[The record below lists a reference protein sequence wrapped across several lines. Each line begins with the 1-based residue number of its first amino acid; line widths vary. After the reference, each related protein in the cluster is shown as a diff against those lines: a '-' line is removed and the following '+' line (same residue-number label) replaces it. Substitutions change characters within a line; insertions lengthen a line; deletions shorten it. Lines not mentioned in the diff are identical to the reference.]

1 MSKPPK
7 SPRHYEVG
15 YGRPPQAAQF
25 KPGQSGNPKG
35 RPKGSK
41 NFLTLFREELDRPV
55 PVTQNGRTRMM
66 SKARVAVIQQVD
78 KAAKGDAKAFAA
90 LMKYAQED
98 AAAVASQQASSP
110 TSELQPAEYD
120 EIIARY
126 IADLSEGRAA

>member
-7 SPRHYEVG
+7 PPRHYEVG

-35 RPKGSK
+35 RPKGAK
-41 NFLTLFREELDRPV
+41 NLVTLFREELERCI
-55 PVTQNGRTRMM
+55 PVTQNGRTQMM
-66 SKARVAVIQQVD
+66 SKARVSVIQQVD

-98 AAAVASQQASSP
+98 AAAVAREQAAAP
-110 TSELQPAEYD
+110 ASELQPAEYD

-126 IADLSEGRAA
+126 LADLSEGRTA

>member
-7 SPRHYEVG
+7 SSRNYEVG
-15 YGRPPQAAQF
+15 YGRPPQGAQF

-35 RPKGSK
+35 RPKGAK
-41 NFLTLFREELDRPV
+41 NLVTLFREELDRPV

-98 AAAVASQQASSP
+98 AAAVARQQASSP

-126 IADLSEGRAA
+126 LADLSEGRAA

>member
-35 RPKGSK
+35 RPKGAK
-41 NFLTLFREELDRPV
+41 NLVTLFREELGRSI
-55 PVTQNGRTRMM
+55 PVTQNGRTQMM

-98 AAAVASQQASSP
+98 AAAVAREQAAAP
-110 TSELQPAEYD
+110 ASELQPAEYD
-120 EIIARY
+120 EIVARY
-126 IADLSEGRAA
+126 LADLSEGRPA

>member
-1 MSKPPK
+1 MSESSK

-35 RPKGSK
+35 RPKGAK
-41 NFLTLFREELDRPV
+41 NLVTLFREELERPV

-98 AAAVASQQASSP
+98 AAAVAEQAAAP

>member
-35 RPKGSK
+35 RPKGAK
-41 NFLTLFREELDRPV
+41 NLVTLFREELERPV

-98 AAAVASQQASSP
+98 AAAVAREQAAAP
-110 TSELQPAEYD
+110 ASELQPAEYD
-120 EIIARY
+120 EIITRY

>member
-35 RPKGSK
+35 RPKGAK
-41 NFLTLFREELDRPV
+41 NLVTLFREELERPV

-98 AAAVASQQASSP
+98 AAAVAREQVAAP

-120 EIIARY
+120 EIITRY
-126 IADLSEGRAA
+126 LADLNEGRAA

>member
-35 RPKGSK
+35 RPKGAK
-41 NFLTLFREELDRPV
+41 NLVTLFREELERPV

-98 AAAVASQQASSP
+98 AAAVAREQAAAA

-126 IADLSEGRAA
+126 LADLSEGRTA